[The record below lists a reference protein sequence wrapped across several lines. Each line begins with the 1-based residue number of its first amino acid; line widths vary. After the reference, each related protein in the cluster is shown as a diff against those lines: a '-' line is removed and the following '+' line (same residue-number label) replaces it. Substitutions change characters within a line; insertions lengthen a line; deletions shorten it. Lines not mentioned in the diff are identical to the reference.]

1 MSTIANISG
10 PEQPP
15 AKGEAKQLV
24 VFLHGWGADGNDL
37 IGLAREWAGL
47 MPGSQFVS
55 PHAHEACEG
64 NPMGRQWFSFRDET
78 PEAITAKAAEAGAI
92 INQFIDGELERHGLD
107 DSQLGLVGFSQGA
120 MMSVYVALRRAKPC
134 AAVVGYSGAI
144 IASETIEAEIRSRPP
159 MLLAHG
165 ETDQVVPFTS
175 LGASVQMLG
184 QYDVPVR
191 WHACPRLG
199 HGIDGVGLEM
209 GGEFLHDGFKDA
221 AKP

>member
-1 MSTIANISG
+1 MNSIPTISG

-15 AKGEAKQLV
+15 AKGAAKQLV

-37 IGLAREWAGL
+37 IGLGRDWAAL
-47 MPGSQFVS
+47 MPGAHFTS
-55 PHAHEACEG
+55 PHGHEVCEG
-64 NPMGRQWFSFRDET
+64 NPMGRQWFSFRDE
-78 PEAITAKAAEAGAI
+78 PPAAITAKAAEAAAI
-92 INQFIDGELERHGLD
+92 INQFIDGELDHLGLD

-120 MMSVYVALRRAKPC
+120 MMAVYVSLRRAKPC

-144 IASETIEAEIRSRPP
+144 IASETLEDEIRSRPP

-175 LGASVQMLG
+175 LGAAVQMLG
-184 QYDVPVR
+184 HHQVSVR
-191 WHACPRLG
+191 WHASPRLG

-209 GGEFLHDGFKDA
+209 GGEFLRDGFQDA
-221 AKP
+221 AR